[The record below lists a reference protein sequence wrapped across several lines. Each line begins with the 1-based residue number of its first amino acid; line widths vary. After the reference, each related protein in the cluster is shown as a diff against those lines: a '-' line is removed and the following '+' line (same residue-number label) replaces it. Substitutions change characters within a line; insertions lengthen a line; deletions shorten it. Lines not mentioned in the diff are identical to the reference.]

1 MNFSADDLDNLCLCA
16 WREARGEGEDGLRA
30 VMHVIVNRAK
40 AWYHARQDPLHDTIY
55 AKNQFTSMS
64 VSSDPEYSL
73 MPLVGDPQYAYC
85 LGIAPDVLAETDP
98 DLTNGARYYANLKY
112 VTSGWFI
119 TSIVNCPETH
129 PQTAV
134 VGQQT
139 FYL

>member
-1 MNFSADDLDNLCLCA
+1 
-16 WREARGEGEDGLRA
+16 
-30 VMHVIVNRAK
+30 
-40 AWYHARQDPLHDTIY
+40 
-55 AKNQFTSMS
+55 MS